1 MKKYLIGLLAALIC
15 ILPFNQAEAGV
26 MAQAK
31 KTTQTRKSSTQSHT
45 AAKKNTARK
54 PVARKHTAKTTQ
66 RSNTKTGRKGTKK
79 STKPNYSTEEIRGLQ
94 SKRSAMQKE
103 IKKQEAALRKQL
115 RQHASLLIWEILPS
129 LMRYMRNTS

>member
-31 KTTQTRKSSTQSHT
+31 KTTQTRKSSTQSRT
-45 AAKKNTARK
+45 AAKKTTVRK

-66 RSNTKTGRKGTKK
+66 RSNKKTGRKGTKK
-79 STKPNYSTEEIRGLQ
+79 VDKTQLLYRRNSWTAIQTFCNAEGD
-94 SKRSAMQKE
+94 KE
-103 IKKQEAALRKQL
+103 AGSCIACQ
-115 RQHASLLIWEILPS
+115 PG
-129 LMRYMRNTS
+129 